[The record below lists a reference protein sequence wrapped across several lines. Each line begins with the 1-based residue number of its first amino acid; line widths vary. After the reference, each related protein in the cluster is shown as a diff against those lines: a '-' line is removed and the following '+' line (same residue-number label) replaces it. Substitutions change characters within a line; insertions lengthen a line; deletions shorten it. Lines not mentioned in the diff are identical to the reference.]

1 MKAHDGMYIDGEWR
15 PAAGT
20 DTIEVV
26 NPADEQVIGHVPA
39 GHRRGRGRRRTG
51 RARRPARP
59 GPPPRPP
66 SAPRGSPRCA
76 TSSSARKDE
85 IAETVTAEL
94 GSPLKFSQA
103 VHVGAPIAVAGS
115 YAELAASYAFEEKVG
130 NSTVLL
136 EPVGVVGAITPWNYP
151 LHQIVAKVAPA
162 LAAGCTVVLK
172 PAEDTPLVAQLF
184 AEAVHEAGLPAGVF
198 NLVTGLGPVAGQAL
212 AEHEGVDLVSFTGST
227 AVGRQIGATAGA
239 AVKRVALEL
248 GGKSANVILPSAD
261 LAKAVNV
268 GVANVMSNSGQT
280 CSAWT
285 RMLVH
290 GTAVRRGRRAGR
302 RRPPR
307 STASASGP
315 SSTPSS
321 GSGCAVTSRRASRRG
336 RGWSRAAPK
345 PRANRATSSARPSSP
360 TSTPDMTIAQEEIF
374 GPVLSI
380 LRYEDEEDALRIANG
395 TVYGLAGAVWAG
407 DDDGGRRLR
416 PPPRHRAGRHQ
427 RRTLQPPCPLRRLQ
441 AVGGRPRAGRARPG
455 RVPPDQVPAVLVQ
468 EGCTTWLVR
477 RTRFA
482 PPSCPPSALRWRSP
496 RSSCRS
502 PGPGRSGSG
511 SPPPA
516 SATPTCPCP
525 TAPCGCRSP
534 PSSATRAR
542 APSSPSDKGSRTSRP
557 GTGWSSTGRPPAAVA
572 TPARSARSGC
582 APTRSRARARCTRG
596 APPTAPSSTPG

>member
-20 DTIEVV
+20 DTIAVV
-26 NPADEQVIGHVPA
+26 NPADEQVIAHVPA
-39 GHRRGRGRRRTG
+39 GTADDVDAAVRAARGALPAWAATPPAE
-51 RARRPARP
+51 RAARIAAL
-59 GPPPRPP
+59 RDVLV
-66 SAPRGSPRCA
+66 
-76 TSSSARKDE
+76 ARKEE

-130 NSTVLL
+130 NSTVHL

-172 PAEDTPLVAQLF
+172 PAEDTPLTAQLF

-212 AEHEGVDLVSFTGST
+212 AGHEGVDLVSFTGST

-290 GTAVRRGRRAGR
+290 DSQYDEAIALAVEAAAKYGERMGPVVNAKQQQRVRSYIEKGVAEGARLVAG
-302 RRPPR
+302 
-307 STASASGP
+307 GP
-315 SSTPSS
+315 E
-321 GSGCAVTSRRASRRG
+321 A
-336 RGWSRAAPK
+336 
-345 PRANRATSSARPSSP
+345 PRAQGYFVSP
-360 TSTPDMTIAQEEIF
+360 TVFADVTPEMTIAQEEIF

-380 LRYEDEEDALRIANG
+380 LRYEDEADALRIANG

-407 DDDGGRRLR
+407 EVTEAVAFARQLDTGQVDINGGRFNPLA
-416 PPPRHRAGRHQ
+416 PFGGYKQSGVGRELGSHGLSEY
-427 RRTLQPPCPLRRLQ
+427 LQTKSLQ
-441 AVGGRPRAGRARPG
+441 
-455 RVPPDQVPAVLVQ
+455 
-468 EGCTTWLVR
+468 
-477 RTRFA
+477 F
-482 PPSCPPSALRWRSP
+482 
-496 RSSCRS
+496 
-502 PGPGRSGSG
+502 
-511 SPPPA
+511 
-516 SATPTCPCP
+516 
-525 TAPCGCRSP
+525 
-534 PSSATRAR
+534 
-542 APSSPSDKGSRTSRP
+542 
-557 GTGWSSTGRPPAAVA
+557 
-572 TPARSARSGC
+572 
-582 APTRSRARARCTRG
+582 
-596 APPTAPSSTPG
+596 